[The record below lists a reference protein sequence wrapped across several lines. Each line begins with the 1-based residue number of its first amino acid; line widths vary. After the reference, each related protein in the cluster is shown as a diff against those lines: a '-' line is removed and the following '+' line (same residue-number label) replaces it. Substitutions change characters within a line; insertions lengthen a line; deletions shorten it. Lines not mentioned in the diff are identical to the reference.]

1 MEKDKLNDFICFIF
15 LFYLIYLISLETLD
29 FGRLGHFNFL
39 IHLM

>member
-1 MEKDKLNDFICFIF
+1 MENDKLNDFIRFIF
-15 LFYLIYLISLETLD
+15 SLYLICLISLKTLG